1 MFDKTLL
8 DSSPQR
14 TPILTGRHWLAGLCV
29 SVMGMLAGFVI
40 VPMISDP
47 SPKALVIEAALLGVC
62 VMFYELMIW
71 YVLTDARHLG
81 LDSGKWSV
89 ALLLLNV
96 VGFVAYLIYS
106 ASKTGEWKRATLPL
120 AYVFQGIVVCVLLL
134 FPLVSTQALPDAH
147 RLFEVLMP
155 TPPAAPA
162 HPAATPHVR
171 PVDHHAVQPV
181 FEEPFRIPPTINII
195 SEKPD
200 APEIAHPDFNII
212 QGGLDYGNRG
222 TVSNPVLSS
231 ILAGAR
237 PDPPPSVTSHE
248 AKVDRVRLSCKL
260 EEAKLIFHPS
270 PQYPELAKMARIQG
284 TVVLEAIISR
294 DGTIQDL
301 KASSGHPLLVP
312 AAVDAVRRWRYQ
324 PTLLNG
330 EAVEVSTEVQV
341 RFILNE

>member
-8 DSSPQR
+8 DSSPER
-14 TPILTGRHWLAGLCV
+14 TPILTGRHWLAALCV
-29 SVMGMLAGFVI
+29 GVMGMLAGFVI

-47 SPKALVIEAALLGVC
+47 SPKALVIETALLGVG

-71 YVLTDARHLG
+71 YVLEDTRHLG
-81 LDSGKWSV
+81 LDSRRWSI

-106 ASKTGEWKRATLPL
+106 AAKTGEWKRATLPL

-155 TPPAAPA
+155 TPPAGP
-162 HPAATPHVR
+162 PSAAAR
-171 PVDHHAVQPV
+171 PVKPV
-181 FEEPFRIPPTINII
+181 IQSPRPSVFVVPFRIPRGITREIEQPDSSQIAPSNI
-195 SEKPD
+195 
-200 APEIAHPDFNII
+200 DFVP
-212 QGGLDYGNRG
+212 GGVNAGPGGAGN
-222 TVSNPVLSS
+222 NPVLNS

-237 PDPPPSVTSHE
+237 PDPPIPVASRPAHDKPIHVGGNVE
-248 AKVDRVRLSCKL
+248 Q
-260 EEAKLIFHPS
+260 AKLIFHPN

-284 TVVLEAIISR
+284 TVVLQAIISR

-301 KASSGHPLLVP
+301 KAISGHPLLVP
-312 AAVDAVRRWRYQ
+312 AALDAVRRWRYQ

-330 EAVEVSTEVQV
+330 DAVEVVTDVQV